1 MKRLVRALCAPILAC
16 ALALGLSL
24 PSAAQDWPMRQP
36 VKIVVPFGPGSTPD
50 LIGRLMADH
59 FQKTFGQAFVVENK
73 PGAGGNR
80 GTDAVAKAE
89 PDGYT
94 LLYSPVGIA
103 INPTLFPKVNYRIED
118 FVAITE
124 IGEAPLL
131 VVVNNSLPV
140 RSLGDFIK
148 LARAHPGNVR
158 FASSGTGSSSHLAS
172 EVLGMMAGLR
182 MIHVPYKGGPQAMHD
197 VIGGQLEMV
206 TLPMPETLPQVRAG
220 RVRALGQTGIK
231 RSPNAPDI
239 PTLDEA
245 GLKGY
250 TVMTWYVVFAPAK
263 TSDAVVQRIHAEFD
277 RALRVRDVQD
287 RLRAAGITEIVAA
300 PPEAAAQFVRNEYQR
315 WGKVIRELGIKAN

>member
-1 MKRLVRALCAPILAC
+1 MNRITRCLICAALLTGATFASAQSWPSRAVRLVIPFTPGGGSDTTARIL
-16 ALALGLSL
+16 GQKMSENTG
-24 PSAAQDWPMRQP
+24 QTF
-36 VKIVVPFGPGSTPD
+36 I
-50 LIGRLMADH
+50 AD
-59 FQKTFGQAFVVENK
+59 NK
-73 PGAGGNR
+73 PGAGGNI
-80 GTDAVAKAE
+80 AFEFVSKAD

-103 INPTLFPKVNYRIED
+103 INPTLFGKVNYRIED

-131 VVVNNSLPV
+131 VVVNNTLPV
-140 RSLGDFIK
+140 RSLNDFIK
-148 LARAHPGNVR
+148 LARSHPGAVR

-172 EVLGMMAGLR
+172 EVLGMMAGLK
-182 MIHVPYKGGPQAMHD
+182 MIHVPYKGGPQAVHD

-231 RSPNAPDI
+231 RSPNAPEI

-250 TVMTWYVVFAPAK
+250 SVMTWYVVFAPAK
-263 TSDAVVQRIHAEFD
+263 TPDAVVQRIHAEFD
-277 RALRVRDVQD
+277 KALKVPDVQE

-300 PPEAAAQFVRNEYQR
+300 PPEAAARFVRSEYQR
-315 WGKVIRELGIKAN
+315 WGKVIRELGIEAN

>member
-1 MKRLVRALCAPILAC
+1 MKRIACCIAC
-16 ALALGLSL
+16 AALLAGATFASAQSWPSRPVRVVIPFTPGGGSDTTARILG
-24 PSAAQDWPMRQP
+24 QKMGENTGQTF
-36 VKIVVPFGPGSTPD
+36 I
-50 LIGRLMADH
+50 AD
-59 FQKTFGQAFVVENK
+59 NK
-73 PGAGGNR
+73 PGAGGNI
-80 GTDAVAKAE
+80 AFEFVSKAD

-103 INPTLFPKVNYRIED
+103 INPTLFAKINYRIED

-131 VVVNNSLPV
+131 VVVNNALPV

-148 LARAHPGNVR
+148 LARAHPGSVR

-172 EVLGMMAGLR
+172 EVLGMMAGLK
-182 MIHVPYKGGPQAMHD
+182 MIHVPYKGGPQALHD

-220 RVRALGQTGIK
+220 RVRALGQTGAR

-250 TVMTWYVVFAPAK
+250 SVMTWYVVFAPAR
-263 TSDAVVQRIHAEFD
+263 TPEAVVQRIHAEFD
-277 RALRVRDVQD
+277 KALKVGDVQD

-300 PPEAAAQFVRNEYQR
+300 PPEAAAQFVRSEYQR

>member
-1 MKRLVRALCAPILAC
+1 MKRITCIAC
-16 ALALGLSL
+16 AALLMGAATFASAQSW
-24 PSAAQDWPMRQP
+24 PSRAVR
-36 VKIVVPFGPGSTPD
+36 VVIPFTPGGGSDTTARI
-50 LIGRLMADH
+50 LGQKLGENTGQTFIAD
-59 FQKTFGQAFVVENK
+59 NK
-73 PGAGGNR
+73 PGAGGNI
-80 GTDAVAKAE
+80 AFEFVAKAD

-103 INPTLFPKVNYRIED
+103 INPTLFTKVNYRIED

-131 VVVNNSLPV
+131 VVVNNTLPV

-148 LARAHPGNVR
+148 LARTHPGGVR

-172 EVLGMMAGLR
+172 EVLGMMAGLK
-182 MIHVPYKGGPQAMHD
+182 MIHVPYKGGPQAVHD

-250 TVMTWYVVFAPAK
+250 SVMTWYVVFAPAK
-263 TSDAVVQRIHAEFD
+263 TPDAVVQRIHAEFD
-277 RALRVRDVQD
+277 KALKVRDVQD

-300 PPEAAAQFVRNEYQR
+300 PPEAAAQFVRSEYQR

>member
-1 MKRLVRALCAPILAC
+1 MKRITCRIFCAALLMGAPFASAQSWPSRAVRIVIPFTPGGGSDTTARIL
-16 ALALGLSL
+16 G
-24 PSAAQDWPMRQP
+24 QRMGENTGQTF
-36 VKIVVPFGPGSTPD
+36 I
-50 LIGRLMADH
+50 AD
-59 FQKTFGQAFVVENK
+59 NR
-73 PGAGGNR
+73 PGAGGNI
-80 GTDAVAKAE
+80 AFEFVSKAD

-103 INPTLFPKVNYRIED
+103 INPTLFGKVNYRIED

-131 VVVNNSLPV
+131 VVVNNALPV
-140 RSLGDFIK
+140 RSLNDFIK
-148 LARAHPGNVR
+148 LARSHPGAVR

-172 EVLGMMAGLR
+172 EVLGMMAGLK
-182 MIHVPYKGGPQAMHD
+182 MIHVPYKGGPQAVHD

-220 RVRALGQTGIK
+220 RVRAVGQTGIK

-250 TVMTWYVVFAPAK
+250 SVMTWYVVFAPAK
-263 TSDAVVQRIHAEFD
+263 TPDAVVQRVHAEFD
-277 RALRVRDVQD
+277 KALKVPDVRD
-287 RLRAAGITEIVAA
+287 RLSAAGITEIVAA
-300 PPEAAAQFVRNEYQR
+300 PPEAAAQFVRSEYQR

>member
-1 MKRLVRALCAPILAC
+1 MGHRYTCIAGVLCTALLFAAASAGAQSWPARPVRIVIPFTPGGGSDTTARILGQK
-16 ALALGLSL
+16 LAEHTGQSF
-24 PSAAQDWPMRQP
+24 
-36 VKIVVPFGPGSTPD
+36 I
-50 LIGRLMADH
+50 AD
-59 FQKTFGQAFVVENK
+59 NR
-73 PGAGGNR
+73 PGAGGNI
-80 GTDAVAKAE
+80 AFEYVAKAE

-103 INPTLFPKVNYRIED
+103 INPSLFTKVNYRIED
-118 FVAITE
+118 LAAITH

-131 VVVNNSLPV
+131 VVVNAALPV
-140 RSLGDFIK
+140 RSVGELVA
-148 LARAHPGNVR
+148 LAKSRPGEVR

-172 EVLGMMAGLR
+172 EVLAMMAGIK
-182 MIHVPYKGGPQAMHD
+182 MVHVPYKGGPQALHD

-245 GLKGY
+245 GIKGY

-263 TSDAVVQRIHAEFD
+263 TPEAVIQRIHAELD
-277 RALRVRDVQD
+277 KALKLRDVQD
-287 RLRAAGITEIVAA
+287 RLRAAGITEIVGA
-300 PPEAAAQFVRNEYQR
+300 PPQAAAQFVASEYQR
-315 WGKVIRELGIKAN
+315 WGKVIRELGLKAN

>member
-1 MKRLVRALCAPILAC
+1 MKAVACRIACAALLVCASVASAQNWPARPVRLVIPFTPGGGSDTTARILGQKMGENA
-16 ALALGLSL
+16 G
-24 PSAAQDWPMRQP
+24 QTF
-36 VKIVVPFGPGSTPD
+36 I
-50 LIGRLMADH
+50 AD
-59 FQKTFGQAFVVENK
+59 NK
-73 PGAGGNR
+73 PGAGGNI
-80 GTDAVAKAE
+80 AFEFVAKAE

>member
-1 MKRLVRALCAPILAC
+1 MKRITCRIFCAALLMGATFASAQSWPSRAVRIVIPFTPGGGSDTTARIL
-16 ALALGLSL
+16 G
-24 PSAAQDWPMRQP
+24 
-36 VKIVVPFGPGSTPD
+36 
-50 LIGRLMADH
+50 
-59 FQKTFGQAFVVENK
+59 QKMGENTGQTFIAENR
-73 PGAGGNR
+73 PGAGGNI
-80 GTDAVAKAE
+80 AFELVSKAD

-103 INPTLFPKVNYRIED
+103 INPTLFSKVNYRIED

-131 VVVNNSLPV
+131 VVVNNALPV
-140 RSLGDFIK
+140 RSLNDFIK
-148 LARAHPGNVR
+148 LARSHPGAVR

-172 EVLGMMAGLR
+172 EVLGMMAGLK

-206 TLPMPETLPQVRAG
+206 TLPMPETLRQVRAG
-220 RVRALGQTGIK
+220 RVRAVGQTGIR

-250 TVMTWYVVFAPAK
+250 SVMTWYVVFAPAK
-263 TSDAVVQRIHAEFD
+263 TPDAVVQRVHAEFD
-277 RALRVRDVQD
+277 KALKVPDVRD
-287 RLRAAGITEIVAA
+287 RLGAAGITEIVAA
-300 PPEAAAQFVRNEYQR
+300 PPEAAAQFVRSEYQR
-315 WGKVIRELGIKAN
+315 WGKVIRELGIKAD

>member
-1 MKRLVRALCAPILAC
+1 MKRITCCIAC
-16 ALALGLSL
+16 AALLMGATFASAQSW
-24 PSAAQDWPMRQP
+24 PSRP
-36 VKIVVPFGPGSTPD
+36 VRVVIPFTPGGGSDTTARI
-50 LIGRLMADH
+50 LGQKMGENTGQTFIAD
-59 FQKTFGQAFVVENK
+59 NK
-73 PGAGGNR
+73 PGAGGNI
-80 GTDAVAKAE
+80 AFEFVSKAD

-103 INPTLFPKVNYRIED
+103 INPTLFAKVNYRIED

-148 LARAHPGNVR
+148 LARTHPGSVR

-172 EVLGMMAGLR
+172 EVLGMMAGLK

-206 TLPMPETLPQVRAG
+206 TLPMPETLRQVRAG
-220 RVRALGQTGIK
+220 RVRALGQTGAR

-250 TVMTWYVVFAPAK
+250 SVMTWYVVFAPAK
-263 TSDAVVQRIHAEFD
+263 TPDAVVQRIYAEFD
-277 RALRVRDVQD
+277 KALKVPDVQD

-300 PPEAAAQFVRNEYQR
+300 PPEAAAQFVRSEYQR
-315 WGKVIRELGIKAN
+315 WGKVIRELGIQAN